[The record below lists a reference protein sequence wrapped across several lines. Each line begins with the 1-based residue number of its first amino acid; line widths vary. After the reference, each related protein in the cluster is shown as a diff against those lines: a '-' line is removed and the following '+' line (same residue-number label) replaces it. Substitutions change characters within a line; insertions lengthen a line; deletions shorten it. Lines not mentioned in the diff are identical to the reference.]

1 MPLRRGGHYRGTGN
15 EGTHEDK
22 ARTWW
27 SGDSNPNICSERHTA
42 SHDYVMRERPP
53 SLTAKDPEA
62 QSHLPR
68 RVRRLNQQQTPH
80 GQGYK
85 YRAPRPIRGH
95 ETVPHRPL
103 KHSWHDRHA
112 PAPRC
117 HTQSSHHRTASHAG
131 GDTCSRSFQP
141 SLPHLPL
148 HPFPARFAAWPPPPG
163 AHQLPLL
170 LRLHSAHR
178 PSPLRPHSFTPS
190 SQCRGRVCS
199 LGSLESCPVRKGRS
213 PEKPLPLPSRSPEAQ
228 GPPRRS
234 LQHTKPGQPVQ
245 PSQLRVPAR
254 VSAWGAGREG
264 RWL

>member
-1 MPLRRGGHYRGTGN
+1 
-15 EGTHEDK
+15 
-22 ARTWW
+22 
-27 SGDSNPNICSERHTA
+27 
-42 SHDYVMRERPP
+42 MRERLP
-53 SLTAKDPEA
+53 SLTEKDPEA
-62 QSHLPR
+62 QSHLPH
-68 RVRRLNQQQTPH
+68 RVRRLNLSANTTNRGSKH
-80 GQGYK
+80 HTVKEYK
-85 YRAPRPIRGH
+85 YRATRPIRGH
-95 ETVPHRPL
+95 ETVPHGPL

-131 GDTCSRSFQP
+131 GDTCSQSFQP

-190 SQCRGRVCS
+190 NQCRVRVCS

-228 GPPRRS
+228 GPPGRS
-234 LQHTKPGQPVQ
+234 LQHTEPGQPVQ